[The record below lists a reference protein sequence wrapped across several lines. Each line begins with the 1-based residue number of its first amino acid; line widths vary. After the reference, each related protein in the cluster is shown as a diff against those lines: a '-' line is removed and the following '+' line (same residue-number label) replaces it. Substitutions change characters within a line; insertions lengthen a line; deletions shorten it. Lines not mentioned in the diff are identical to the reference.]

1 MAADGLSVL
10 VCAASRH
17 GSTAEIAAA
26 VCDELKRRGLRARVL
41 PPAEVATVGGY
52 DAVVLGSAVYAG
64 HWQRPALDL
73 VDRCRSEFAARPVW
87 LFSSG
92 PVGKPTGKLYQAMG
106 TDPVELPRLRE
117 ATGFRA
123 HKILAGKLSPKSL
136 PFVQRL
142 SLLVFRGLAGDFR
155 DWDEIRRWA
164 DSIADQL
171 AAGRPE
177 AA

>member
-1 MAADGLSVL
+1 MAADGPSVL

-26 VCDELKRRGLRARVL
+26 VCDQLQQRGLRARAL
-41 PPAEVATVGGY
+41 PPAEVTTLGGY

-64 HWQRPALDL
+64 HWQQPALDL
-73 VDRCRSEFAARPVW
+73 VDRCRA
-87 LFSSG
+87 
-92 PVGKPTGKLYQAMG
+92 
-106 TDPVELPRLRE
+106 
-117 ATGFRA
+117 
-123 HKILAGKLSPKSL
+123 
-136 PFVQRL
+136 
-142 SLLVFRGLAGDFR
+142 
-155 DWDEIRRWA
+155 EIRRWA